1 MTRIKIRSSL
11 FKAVAKFP
19 NSCTSWDLTFKS
31 TVFSVTPRSI
41 LDILENTN
49 LIVAS
54 PGLSSQLRPDL
65 YYKAVQLVFPKMR
78 AISESN
84 DQKICKSFERWSKLF
99 DQ

>member
-78 AISESN
+78 AILESN
-84 DQKICKSFERWSKLF
+84 DQTICISFGKM
-99 DQ
+99 DKTV